1 VHGLGPGG
9 VTGRMTRICK
19 VRDCGA
25 PAASRYSPH
34 CRRHK
39 SVLRRQGDPDQSAI
53 RVTELAPFVRLVRLR
68 VARNPDS
75 PLWGHLEDRWRGI
88 AEEARA
94 VAFSALRSRHERA
107 AAAEVMNIDADCSA
121 QEIVVVV
128 LAMFIL
134 WRERPARFRSD
145 RAFRLQLARRV
156 RALSGRHSGLRYD
169 HQTGTQKRVYREM
182 TPKAGAILGHKLALA
197 FGGAGLQ
204 LAMLEE
210 RERERARQT
219 VEDINQAI
227 KELK

>member
-1 VHGLGPGG
+1 MIR
-9 VTGRMTRICK
+9 TCK
-19 VRDCGA
+19 VRNCGA

-39 SVLRRQGDPDQSAI
+39 SVLRRQGDPDQTAI
-53 RVTELAPFVRLVRLR
+53 RVIELAPYVRLVRRR

-75 PLWGHLEDRWRGI
+75 PLWGHLEDRWRVI
-88 AEEARA
+88 AEEAGA
-94 VAFSALRSRHERA
+94 VASSAVCSRHERA
-107 AAAEVMNIDADCSA
+107 AAAELTNIDADCSA
-121 QEIVVVV
+121 QEVVIVV

-134 WRERPARFRSD
+134 WRERPSRFQSD

-169 HQTGTQKRVYREM
+169 HHTGTQKRVYREM
-182 TPKAGAILGHKLALA
+182 TPKAGAILGHKLALS
-197 FGGAGLQ
+197 FGSTGLQ
-204 LAMLEE
+204 LAALEE

-219 VEDINQAI
+219 AEDINHAI